1 MRLRITWIKVFS
13 LPVTIVLTLL
23 LTTLPGSGA
32 DMIGND
38 EVSRLESS
46 LRKMEDFLLL
56 RQQEE
61 AGTDPETKRLTLKVE
76 AATQA
81 KNAAWKALQEAEY
94 IKGLAYKPFLSNL
107 EQSQLDTMMQKAND
121 DWNNAYNA
129 HEIAESNLAQHQ
141 HRIRYVRSRDYP
153 ITLIQQHC
161 NSLRQQ
167 LAFARQ
173 NVPQQPTALPSS
185 QPAVLSSSPPAPYP
199 TSSWSGEN
207 EILSEEYAMEWL
219 RRNGYLD
226 ANDVPTARFHDW
238 RSQSHSSLNQ
248 SGHPLQGISGEFYFS
263 STGQLEGPVHI
274 MVSPG
279 YGDSASRNGS
289 NGSGQPGWYPSPSP
303 NPPDSPVDE
312 AARSALLGDLNE
324 RHKRWYDTYCQKL
337 RSGCAIIPNGVRDE
351 LRNWIQKATKQKQ
364 IVRCGKLLD
373 CYDSC
378 VMQRFKSESMFNQ
391 CIKDCKENI
400 R

>member
-1 MRLRITWIKVFS
+1 MRLRRTWITVFF

-23 LTTLPGSGA
+23 LTTLPGSSA
-32 DMIGND
+32 DMFGND

-46 LRKMEDFLLL
+46 LRRMEDFLVL

-81 KNAAWKALQEAEY
+81 KQASWAALREAEY
-94 IKGLAYKPFLSNL
+94 IKGLAFDGTPLSTQ
-107 EQSQLDTMMQKAND
+107 EQSQLDTMLQKAND

-129 HEIAESNLAQHQ
+129 HQIAESNLAQHQ

-153 ITLIQQHC
+153 ITLIQQQC
-161 NSLRQQ
+161 ASLRQQ
-167 LAFARQ
+167 LAATRQ
-173 NVPQQPTALPSS
+173 NVPQQPTASPSS
-185 QPAVLSSSPPAPYP
+185 QQPTPYP

-207 EILSEEYAMEWL
+207 EIFSEEYAMEWL

-248 SGHPLQGISGEFYFS
+248 SGHPLQGISGKFYFS
-263 STGQLEGPVHI
+263 STGRLEGPVHI

-279 YGDSASRNGS
+279 YGDS
-289 NGSGQPGWYPSPSP
+289 GSGQHGWYPLPSP

-312 AARSALLGDLNE
+312 SARSALLADLKA

-364 IVRCGKLLD
+364 IVRCAKLLD

-378 VMQRFKSESMFNQ
+378 VMQRFKTESMFNQ